1 MMVQSLTE
9 PHADAERRDGR
20 LDRVAGTFHL
30 TQSSRRMGLTRH
42 GLDWSG
48 FRDLY
53 YPASRRHDLE
63 AIVAYGA
70 YQRTS
75 LAGPLP
81 ASEAACGGGATQP
94 KRCLSRTGRTKAAGR
109 ANATS
114 AVVESCA
121 TQHGAC
127 LSPLW
132 WMSALVVFEGVEAL
146 HVPLRLSH
154 RPERS
159 REFIRTLLS

>member
-9 PHADAERRDGR
+9 PHADAAYAAVRA
-20 LDRVAGTFHL
+20 DRGSIASPGTFHP
-30 TQSSRRMGLTRH
+30 TQSSRRRSYRH

-81 ASEAACGGGATQP
+81 ASEAACAKGGAT
-94 KRCLSRTGRTKAAGR
+94 
-109 ANATS
+109 S
-114 AVVESCA
+114 A
-121 TQHGAC
+121 
-127 LSPLW
+127 
-132 WMSALVVFEGVEAL
+132 EAL
-146 HVPLRLSH
+146 SLQDWEDEGG
-154 RPERS
+154 RPG
-159 REFIRTLLS
+159 